1 MPNLIKMIRDHKD
14 LSRLTYL
21 FATYRHYLK
30 YKVDDKGTAFDIAE
44 PWMSTDDKTLIKS
57 DDPIDFL
64 ALSPFQSTDLK
75 AANDFVKQYLLMVE
89 AVKEKGAMSVLEN
102 ILS

>member
-30 YKVDDKGTAFDIAE
+30 YKIDDKGVAFDIAE
-44 PWMSTDDKTLIKS
+44 PWMKVKDEVLIKS
-57 DDPIDFL
+57 NDPNDFL

-75 AANDFVKQYLLMVE
+75 ASDNFVKQYLLMVE